1 MQLALSAMRPIVRA
15 ATGKRETIDVVIDAV
30 SALIAA
36 GISYPFLTLATFSIT
51 GAMGSLQILSMIQ
64 MGIQQALKPRPPKQ
78 GGGGR
83 GGGGGSKILKAVGE
97 MLYKGLGYRL
107 AEVVIL
113 YGIKAASHWLI
124 LRLLHKVLSTFETA
138 LQKRRAES
146 LVEDQEEELVEIGR

>member
-1 MQLALSAMRPIVRA
+1 MQLALSAMKPIVSA

-36 GISYPFLTLATFSIT
+36 AISYPFLTLATFSIT
-51 GAMGSLQILSMIQ
+51 GAMGASQLLSMIQ

-83 GGGGGSKILKAVGE
+83 GGGGSKILKAVGG
-97 MLYKGLGYRL
+97 MLYKGMGYRL

-113 YGIKAASHWLI
+113 YGVKAASHWLI
-124 LRLLHKVLSTFETA
+124 LSLLHKVLSTFETA
-138 LQKRRAES
+138 LEKRRAES
-146 LVEDQEEELVEIGR
+146 LVDDQEEELVEIGR